1 MGEVVR
7 YMKNWRLAIGDWRF
21 DSGFGLL
28 NLQSSIA
35 NHQFLS
41 ASGHRREEGDL
52 VAFLEDGSR
61 LGVRAI
67 DRGRGH
73 GGKAGEE
80 GDLPGEHSPELGH
93 RRMVWDLAKLL
104 VPSRGFPKGGEIE
117 NPDSHRSSLCGL
129 AKHRGP
135 ALTVD

>member
-7 YMKNWRLAIGDWRF
+7 YMKNWRLAIADWRF
-21 DSGFGLL
+21 DSGFGPL

-41 ASGHRREEGDL
+41 ASGHRREKRDL
-52 VAFLEDGSR
+52 VAFLEDGAR

-67 DRGRGH
+67 DCGRGH
-73 GGKAGEE
+73 GGEAGEE
-80 GDLPGEHSPELGH
+80 GDLPGKHPPELGH
-93 RRMVWDLAKLL
+93 RRTVCDLAKLL

-117 NPDSHRSSLCGL
+117 DPHSHRSSLCGL
-129 AKHRGP
+129 SRRS
-135 ALTVD
+135 